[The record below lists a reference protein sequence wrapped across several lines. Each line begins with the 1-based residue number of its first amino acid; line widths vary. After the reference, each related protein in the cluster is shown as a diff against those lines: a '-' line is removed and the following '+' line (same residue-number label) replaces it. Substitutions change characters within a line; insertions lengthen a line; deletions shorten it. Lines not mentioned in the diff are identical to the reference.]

1 MGKMFGERINQ
12 FVLACDIMTPELFF
26 NLLDIIASYLSDE
39 LDIFHLFVFYTPQGG
54 TELSDRL

>member
-1 MGKMFGERINQ
+1 MFGERINQ